1 MGAIITDTL
10 KRQFLDKLYNEVSML
25 DSHNYSVGIG
35 HHDQW
40 DSSDT
45 VPDLV
50 GAPKEELTANEIK
63 AIRKAIRR
71 EVAKIF
77 FDLYRKKGTWTAV

>member
-10 KRQFLDKLYNEVSML
+10 KRQFLDRLYNEVSML

-35 HHDQW
+35 RHEQW

-50 GAPKEELTANEIK
+50 GAPKEELTAKLGLQSVKTVTDIT
-63 AIRKAIRR
+63 
-71 EVAKIF
+71 
-77 FDLYRKKGTWTAV
+77 YAVPRYNW